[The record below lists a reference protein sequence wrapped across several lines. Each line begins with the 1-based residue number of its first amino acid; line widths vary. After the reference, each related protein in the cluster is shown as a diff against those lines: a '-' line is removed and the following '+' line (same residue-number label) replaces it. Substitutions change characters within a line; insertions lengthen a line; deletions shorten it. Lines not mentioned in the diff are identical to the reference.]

1 MLNKSRPSIIL
12 INNEDV
18 CVCVC
23 VLQVRFEAAVGEDT
37 NEARYVLQF
46 QRSQLVVFKNIE
58 FVGSFGIVG
67 AELISVLA
75 IEDCSF
81 R

>member
-1 MLNKSRPSIIL
+1 MF
-12 INNEDV
+12 V
-18 CVCVC
+18 
-23 VLQVRFEAAVGEDT
+23 QVKFEAAMGGEM

-67 AELISVLA
+67 AELISVMA
-75 IEDCSF
+75 VQDCSF